1 MRAPEMS
8 SPEFKSTVAPTAPL
22 VTGLDTLLPS
32 RPEDKATLESDLSAA
47 PEAEMGWGV
56 ITPWPP
62 DLCVAHLRTK
72 AETPGTGAEPQ
83 RVGVA
88 VMRICSPPICASSIR
103 SYVSFVRESSI
114 RLLEA

>member
-62 DLCVAHLRTK
+62 DLRSSSPHESGNSR
-72 AETPGTGAEPQ
+72 TGAEPQ

-88 VMRICSPPICASSIR
+88 VMRIRSPPVSGSSIR